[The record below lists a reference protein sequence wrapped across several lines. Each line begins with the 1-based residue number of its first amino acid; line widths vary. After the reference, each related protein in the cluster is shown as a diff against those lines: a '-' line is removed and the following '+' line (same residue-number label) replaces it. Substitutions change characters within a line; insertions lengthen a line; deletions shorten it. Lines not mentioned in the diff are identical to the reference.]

1 MTIQAMTFSQVA
13 KAVRLTREQLYATL
27 RATEL
32 IESVGFERVYQT
44 KRGSKQGYMTERFD
58 GTYIINNS
66 MGQKDANGKVVF
78 HQLLDSRI
86 IDVLNE
92 QMCHQG

>member
-13 KAVRLTREQLYATL
+13 KAVGLTREQLYTTL
-27 RATEL
+27 RATGL

-44 KRGSKQGYMTERFD
+44 KSGCKQSYMTERFD
-58 GTYIINNS
+58 GAYIINNS
-66 MGQKDANGKVVF
+66 MGQKDVNGKVVC

-86 IDVLNE
+86 IEKLKE
-92 QMCHQG
+92 ASHA